1 MKTKRIFFITFMIL
15 LKLSVSSQE
24 NNNII
29 YTVFDPDY
37 NIYNTSCVEVYENFL
52 VNCDSIDI
60 NHDGIWDINFWYA
73 WSSVAGLE
81 PKFRINHVDNMRACY
96 ICDQDEYEYLS
107 EFNYNI
113 TGGSYMDYSDLC
125 DVIALNHEYKMGFR
139 KAVNGGWCYGWLRC
153 TVILF
158 PSYGG
163 CTFKLIDMAYCT
175 IPDYPLVFG
184 QTEFMDIDENEYDTS
199 DARLFPN
206 PAEDRLSLQLSEDVS
221 CMNVEIY
228 GIDGRL
234 LKSQNDNFEN
244 IDVSGL
250 CSGIYIA
257 KIYLEDGT
265 IVSKKI
271 VKR

>member
-1 MKTKRIFFITFMIL
+1 
-15 LKLSVSSQE
+15 
-24 NNNII
+24 
-29 YTVFDPDY
+29 
-37 NIYNTSCVEVYENFL
+37 
-52 VNCDSIDI
+52 
-60 NHDGIWDINFWYA
+60 
-73 WSSVAGLE
+73 
-81 PKFRINHVDNMRACY
+81 
-96 ICDQDEYEYLS
+96 
-107 EFNYNI
+107 
-113 TGGSYMDYSDLC
+113 MDYAHLC
-125 DVIALNHEYKMGFR
+125 DVISLNHEYKMGFR

-153 TVILF
+153 TIILF
-158 PSYGG
+158 PNYGG

-184 QTEFMDIDENEYDTS
+184 QTEFMDIDENEYDIS

-206 PAEDRLSLQLSEDVS
+206 PAEDRLSLRLSEDVS